1 MAQITASMVKEL
13 REMSGVGMM
22 ECKKA
27 LVEAQ
32 GDMETAKEL
41 LRKTGQAKALKK
53 SARETHEGGI
63 GLHVSQDKKQGA
75 LSKLAC
81 ETDFVAK
88 NEKFKDLLN
97 QLAQLATEN
106 GTDDFVNQPFAG
118 KTVQEGLVQAVGELG
133 ENIQFL
139 DAKALQ
145 VESGIVG
152 GYVHMT
158 GKIGVLL
165 ALETEQANNSEALQN
180 LAKDIAMHIA
190 ASQAEAV
197 SEEQIPQEVLEKE
210 KEIFT
215 AQARESGKPENIIE
229 KMIEGR
235 LQKFK
240 KEVCVL
246 SQPFVKN
253 PDQTVGALL
262 TEVGQS
268 LQVGIVLKSFVKF
281 QF

>member
-1 MAQITASMVKEL
+1 MTQITASMVKEL
-13 REMSGVGMM
+13 REISGVGMM

-32 GDMETAKEL
+32 GDMESAKEL

-63 GLHVSQDKKQGA
+63 GLYISPDKQQGG

-97 QLAQLATEN
+97 QLAQLASEK
-106 GTDDFVNQPFAG
+106 GTDDFIHQPFAG
-118 KTVQEGLVQAVGELG
+118 KTVQEGLMQAVGELG

-139 DAKALQ
+139 AAKTLM
-145 VESGIVG
+145 VESGMVG

-165 ALETEQANNSEALQN
+165 ALQTNPSHNSEALQN

-197 SEEQIPQEVLEKE
+197 SEEQIPQEILDKE

-240 KEVCVL
+240 KEICVL

-262 TEVGQS
+262 DEMSQS
-268 LQVGIVLKSFVKF
+268 LKVEIALKDFVKF